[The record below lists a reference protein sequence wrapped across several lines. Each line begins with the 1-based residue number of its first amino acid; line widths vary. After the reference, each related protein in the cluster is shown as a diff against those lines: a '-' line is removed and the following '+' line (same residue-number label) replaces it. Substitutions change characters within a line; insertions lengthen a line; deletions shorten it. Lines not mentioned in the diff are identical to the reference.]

1 MLKSCISK
9 FNKLLIAPYCD
20 SAKLSYNC
28 DILSQFLLIKPA
40 EHKMEDKLDKL
51 GIADDELENI
61 KQAWIAEQKEYR
73 SRIVEKDPKDWSNKF
88 SYLGGLD
95 ISFIVG
101 DDVNACA
108 CYVVIDTNLELVYK
122 DTKMVKMTAPYVP
135 GFLAFREA
143 QFLIDLVE
151 AQKTTRPEVTPH
163 ALLVDGNGV
172 LHPRQCGIAC
182 HIGVA
187 TGLPAVGV
195 AKNLHQIQEYGDQF
209 TRENVRERFSILTQ
223 AGQHITLAT
232 TEGRILGAALKT
244 SAESSN
250 PVYVSVGSGLSL
262 ASALELVNKVSKYRV
277 PEPTRQ
283 ADMISREFL
292 RQNHP
297 TERQKQVKKQPGK
310 KMIKEK
316 STNHMENL

>member
-1 MLKSCISK
+1 
-9 FNKLLIAPYCD
+9 
-20 SAKLSYNC
+20 
-28 DILSQFLLIKPA
+28 
-40 EHKMEDKLDKL
+40 MEDAVDKL
-51 GIADDELENI
+51 VIADDDLGNI
-61 KQAWIAEQKEYR
+61 QQAWIAEQKEYK
-73 SRIVEKDPKDWSNKF
+73 SRTIEKDLAGWSNEF

-108 CYVVIDTNLELVYK
+108 CYVVIDNSLELVYK

-135 GFLAFREA
+135 GFLAFREV

-151 AQKTTRPEVTPH
+151 AQKTIQPEVTPS

-195 AKNLHQIQEYGDQF
+195 AKNLHQIQEFGDQF
-209 TRENVRERFSILTQ
+209 TRESVKEGFSMLTQ
-223 AGQHITLAT
+223 AGEHITLAT
-232 TEGRILGAALKT
+232 KEGKILGAALKT
-244 SAESSN
+244 SATSSN
-250 PVYVSVGSGLSL
+250 PVYVSVGSGMSL
-262 ASALELVNKVSKYRV
+262 ASAMQLVNKVSRYRV

-292 RQNHP
+292 RLNHP
-297 TERQKQVKKQPGK
+297 TEKQKQVKKQPAK
-310 KMIKEK
+310 KEGQTKQKDKM
-316 STNHMENL
+316 

>member
-1 MLKSCISK
+1 M
-9 FNKLLIAPYCD
+9 
-20 SAKLSYNC
+20 
-28 DILSQFLLIKPA
+28 
-40 EHKMEDKLDKL
+40 
-51 GIADDELENI
+51 
-61 KQAWIAEQKEYR
+61 
-73 SRIVEKDPKDWSNKF
+73 
-88 SYLGGLD
+88 
-95 ISFIVG
+95 
-101 DDVNACA
+101 NACA
-108 CYVVIDTNLELVYK
+108 CYVVIDNSLELVYK

-151 AQKTTRPEVTPH
+151 TQKTIQPEVTPR

-195 AKNLHQIQEYGDQF
+195 AKNLHQIQEFGDQF
-209 TRENVRERFSILTQ
+209 TRESVKERFSKLTQ
-223 AGQHITLAT
+223 AGEHITLAT
-232 TEGRILGAALKT
+232 EEGKILGAALKT
-244 SAESSN
+244 SANSSN

-262 ASALELVNKVSKYRV
+262 ASALQLVNKVSRYRV

-292 RQNHP
+292 RLNHP
-297 TERQKQVKKQPGK
+297 TEKQKQAKKQQTK
-310 KMIKEK
+310 KMAKEK
-316 STNHMENL
+316 QAN